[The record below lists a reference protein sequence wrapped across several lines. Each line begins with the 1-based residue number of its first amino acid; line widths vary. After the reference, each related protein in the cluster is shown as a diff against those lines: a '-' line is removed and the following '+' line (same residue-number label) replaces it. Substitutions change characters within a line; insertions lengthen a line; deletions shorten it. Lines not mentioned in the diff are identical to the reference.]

1 MARVTL
7 SLGSNIGER
16 FQHLQTALTKIN
28 QNKKISNVVSS
39 SVYETKPVGGP
50 VQDNFLNAVISLDTE
65 LTPLELLE
73 FTQKLENEAER
84 IREVR
89 WGPRT
94 LDIDVLVY
102 GNTVID
108 SEVLSIPHPRIS
120 ERAFVIIPWLEIE
133 PNAHIP
139 NIGAL
144 KELKKRIANSD
155 VQLNSYMKLTVS
167 PQC

>member
-1 MARVTL
+1 MTKVTL

-16 FQHLQTALTKIN
+16 FQHLQTAVTKIN
-28 QNKKISNVVSS
+28 QNKKISNVLSS

-50 VQDNFLNAVISLDTE
+50 EQDNFLNAVICLDTE

-73 FTQKLENEAER
+73 FTQKIENEAER

-133 PNAHIP
+133 PTAQIP
-139 NIGAL
+139 NIGLL
-144 KELKKRIANSD
+144 KDLKNRITYSD
-155 VQLNSYMKLTVS
+155 VQLNSDMKLTVS

>member
-102 GNTVID
+102 GNTVIN

-120 ERAFVIIPWLEIE
+120 ERAFVVIPWLEIE

-144 KELKKRIANSD
+144 KDLEKRITNSD
-155 VQLNSYMKLTVS
+155 VQLNSDMKLTVS

>member
-1 MARVTL
+1 MTKVTL

-16 FQHLQTALTKIN
+16 FQHLQTAVTKIN
-28 QNKKISNVVSS
+28 QNKKISNVLSS

-50 VQDNFLNAVISLDTE
+50 EQDNFLNAVICLDTE
-65 LTPLELLE
+65 LTPFELLE
-73 FTQKLENEAER
+73 FTQKIENEAER

-102 GNTVID
+102 GKTVID

-133 PNAHIP
+133 PTAQIP
-139 NIGAL
+139 NIGLL
-144 KELKKRIANSD
+144 KDLKNRITYSD
-155 VQLNSYMKLTVS
+155 VQLNSDMKLTVS

>member
-1 MARVTL
+1 MTKVTL

-16 FQHLQTALTKIN
+16 FQHLQTAVTKIN
-28 QNKKISNVVSS
+28 QNKKISNVLSS

-50 VQDNFLNAVISLDTE
+50 EQDNFLNAVICLDTE
-65 LTPLELLE
+65 LTPFELLE
-73 FTQKLENEAER
+73 FTQKIENEAER

-133 PNAHIP
+133 PTAQIP
-139 NIGAL
+139 NIGLL
-144 KELKKRIANSD
+144 KDLKNRITYSD
-155 VQLNSYMKLTVS
+155 VQLNSDMKLTVS